1 MSFSNPTHIAVIS
14 LWAEDVP
21 AAVHFYRDIIGLQLL
36 HNAHHK
42 EPYFDV
48 GGTYLTILKGKPI
61 PAQDAEP
68 SHFPLIA
75 LTVDDLDS
83 AVEHLRAHQ
92 VTLPWDVFEGTG
104 SRWIKFYDSAGNLIE
119 LVQFT

>member
-1 MSFSNPTHIAVIS
+1 MSISKPNHIAVIS

-21 AAVHFYRDIIGLQLL
+21 AAVHFYRDIIGLQVL
-36 HNAHHK
+36 HSPHHK
-42 EPYFDV
+42 KPHFDV

-68 SHFPLIA
+68 SYFPLIA
-75 LTVDDLDS
+75 FTVDDLDS
-83 AVEHLRAHQ
+83 AVERLRAHH
-92 VTLPWDVFEGTG
+92 VTLPWEVSEGTD

>member
-21 AAVHFYRDIIGLQLL
+21 AAVHFYRDIIGLQVL
-36 HNAHHK
+36 HNPHHK
-42 EPYFDV
+42 KPHFDV